1 MKKGKKPGEFL
12 KTKIRNKNIHKN
24 FELLRQLQ
32 NEEISEAE
40 ILVQTESG
48 YKKVIVEKIKAK
60 CLADIAEPPLGSRII
75 YLADKGRGRKIR
87 MGTAIDKDGYTVY
100 SDTGHLLRLFD
111 GILAVVKNDAP

>member
-12 KTKIRNKNIHKN
+12 KTKIRNKNIQKN

-48 YKKVIVEKIKAK
+48 YKKVIVEKIK
-60 CLADIAEPPLGSRII
+60 AEPPLGSRII